1 MVFAP
6 SAHIH
11 GRKLVELLG
20 SWDGTARPSS
30 QALAA
35 ALRQLA
41 LDGRLPPGTRLP
53 AERELADALG
63 VSRTL
68 IARALDR
75 LREDGFVASRRGAG
89 SWVKLPDQERDND
102 SHGGWFPTA
111 GTEVLNLAQA
121 TPSAP
126 PELCAAVDRARLRFA
141 EHLSGHGYQPQGL
154 PVLRERIAERY
165 AKRGLPT
172 VPEQILVT
180 NGAQHG
186 FALLLRMLVSPGER
200 VLVEHP
206 TYPNALEAIRGLNA
220 TPVAVPM
227 VKDGWD
233 VELLAASLRQTSPRL
248 AYLIPDFHNPTGV
261 RLDAGGRAQLAR
273 ALARTCTTAVIDE
286 TLAEIDLTGAEAPL
300 PMAAFTDRAIL
311 VGSASKSFWG
321 GLRLGWIR
329 ASEDFVQ
336 RMVIGRA
343 AVDLGS
349 PILEQ
354 LALAELLQDAD
365 QVLER
370 RRVES
375 IERRDC
381 LIAALRE
388 HLPHWRYRVPDGGL
402 ALWCDIGA
410 PVSSRLSVAAEQHG
424 VRVAPGARFSVYGS
438 LERWMR
444 VPYTL
449 PGDQL
454 EEAIRRLTAATAS
467 VPEGP
472 GNTILTAPIA

>member
-1 MVFAP
+1 MSFTP

-20 SWDGTARPSS
+20 SWHGTARPSS
-30 QALAA
+30 QSLAA
-35 ALRQLA
+35 AVRQLA

-53 AERELADALG
+53 AERELADALD

-68 IARALDR
+68 VARTLDR

-89 SWVKLPDQERDND
+89 SWVKLPDREHDNEL
-102 SHGGWFPTA
+102 HGGWFPTA
-111 GTEVLNLAQA
+111 ETEVLNLAQA
-121 TPSAP
+121 TPGAP
-126 PELCAAVDRARLRFA
+126 PELGAAVDRARLRFA
-141 EHLSGHGYQPQGL
+141 EQLSGHGYQPHGL

-172 VPEQILVT
+172 GPDQILIT

-186 FALLLRMLVSPGER
+186 FALVLRMLVSPGER

-206 TYPNALEAIRGLNA
+206 TYPNALEAIRGLNV

-227 VKDGWD
+227 TEDGWD
-233 VELLAASLRQTSPRL
+233 LELLTANLRQTSPRL

-261 RLDAGGRAQLAR
+261 RLDADGRARLAR

-286 TLAEIDLTGAEAPL
+286 TLAEIDLTGEEPPP

-311 VGSASKSFWG
+311 VGSASKSYWG

-329 ASEDFVQ
+329 ASEEFVQ

-343 AVDLGS
+343 ALDLGS

-354 LALAELLQDAD
+354 LVLAKLLRDAD
-365 QVLER
+365 QALER

-375 IERRDC
+375 IERRDD
-381 LIAALRE
+381 LVAALRE
-388 HLPHWRYRVPDGGL
+388 HLPHWRFRIPGGGL
-402 ALWCDIGA
+402 SLWCDVGA

-444 VPYTL
+444 LPYTL

-454 EEAIRRLTAATAS
+454 AEAIRRLAMATAS
-467 VPEGP
+467 VREGP
-472 GNTILTAPIA
+472 GPTILTAPIT